1 MGLVDCIKSSE
12 ANVLGRDLAEEDL
25 LIELRILAVP
35 GECGDD
41 NSVPAAMV
49 ASNGFFNARGV
60 SGFIPNAY
68 SLLEQHTWQ
77 RLNRAWERDNCSSSS
92 HVLLEYDR
100 PGWQF
105 HCKGIWWASTLILS

>member
-1 MGLVDCIKSSE
+1 MRVRAVDCLKSFVE
-12 ANVLGRDLAEEDL
+12 PIVEESFHRGDML
-25 LIELRILAVP
+25 TGLTQMLCQVDVELITA
-35 GECGDD
+35 
-41 NSVPAAMV
+41 SPAA
-49 ASNGFFNARGV
+49 NGFFNAKGV

-77 RLNRAWERDNCSSSS
+77 HLNRAWERDKSSSTS

-105 HCKGIWWASTLILS
+105 HCKGIWWAFIIDVM